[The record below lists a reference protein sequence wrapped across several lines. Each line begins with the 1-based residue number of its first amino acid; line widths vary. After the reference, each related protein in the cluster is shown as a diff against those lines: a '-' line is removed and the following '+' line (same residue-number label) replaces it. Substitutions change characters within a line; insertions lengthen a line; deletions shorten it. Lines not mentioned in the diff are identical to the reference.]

1 MFKLNRVWESDDM
14 SNIFS
19 PIRVK
24 NVNFINRIVM
34 APMVRFGYPSKNGIM
49 GEKLLQDY
57 LGRSDKGIGLM
68 ISQVLSV
75 STEREIAGRAG
86 AYSDQHIDY
95 LSKIAETCHK
105 SGTRFFAQLGL
116 PDFSFYD
123 DNSENVNKLTKQELV
138 KIRDW
143 FIRSAEICQKS
154 GLDGIELHGAHTFFL
169 NMMASSYSNKRQDTY
184 GGDLIGRL
192 TLVKEITE
200 AIKSFAGEYFVVSY
214 RMGWG
219 DDLDIDV
226 QTARV
231 LENMGIDMLHV
242 STGIPEDRKL
252 QLPMDFQYN
261 DVVYTGCHVK
271 KHVNI
276 PVIAV
281 NNVKTLNRGN
291 VLIENNCCDFVA
303 YGKPFL
309 ADSDFIKHSRK
320 DSSYKPC
327 FECSECKWFTNGEK
341 CPAQI
346 IAKAHS

>member
-1 MFKLNRVWESDDM
+1 M

-19 PIRVK
+19 PIQVK
-24 NVNFINRIVM
+24 NIHFANRVVM

-68 ISQVLSV
+68 ISQVLSI
-75 STEREIAGRAG
+75 SAEKEIAGGAG
-86 AYSDQHIDY
+86 AYSELHIGY
-95 LSKIAETCHK
+95 LNKIAEACHK
-105 SGTRFFAQLGL
+105 NETRFFAQLGL
-116 PDFSFYD
+116 PGFSFYD
-123 DNSENVNKLTKQELV
+123 NNSEDVNKLTKNDLV
-138 KIRDW
+138 KIRDG
-143 FIRSAEICQKS
+143 FICGAEICKKA

-169 NMMASSYSNKRQDTY
+169 NMIASSYSNKRQDAY

-200 AIKSFAGEYFVVSY
+200 AIKSFAGDHFIVSY

-219 DDLDIDV
+219 DNLDIDV
-226 QTARV
+226 QTAQA

-252 QLPMDFQYN
+252 QLPTAFEYN
-261 DVVYTGCHVK
+261 DAVYTGCHVK

-281 NNVKTLNRGN
+281 NDIKTLDRGN

-309 ADSDFIKHSRK
+309 ADSDFIKHSMK
-320 DSSYKPC
+320 DSDYKPC
-327 FECSECKWFTNGEK
+327 FECRECKWFTNGEK

>member
-1 MFKLNRVWESDDM
+1 M

-19 PIRVK
+19 PIQVK
-24 NVNFINRIVM
+24 SIQFTNRIVM
-34 APMVRFGYPSKNGIM
+34 APMVRFGLPSRNGIM
-49 GEKLLQDY
+49 GEKMLQDY
-57 LGRSDKGIGLM
+57 LGRADKGIGLI

-75 STEREIAGRAG
+75 STEEEIAGGAG
-86 AYSDQHIDY
+86 AYSEQHIGY
-95 LSKIAETCHK
+95 LNKIAEAYHK
-105 SGTRFFAQLGL
+105 NGTRFFAQLGL
-116 PDFSFYD
+116 PGFSFYD
-123 DNSENVNKLTKQELV
+123 NNSEDVNKLTKQELV
-138 KIRDW
+138 KIRDL
-143 FIRSAEICQKS
+143 FIRGAEICKKA

-169 NMMASSYSNKRQDTY
+169 NMITTPYSNKRQDTY

-192 TLVKEITE
+192 TLAKEITK
-200 AIKSFAGEYFVVSY
+200 AIKSFAGDDFIVSY
-214 RMGWG
+214 RMGWN
-219 DDLDIDV
+219 DDLNTDV
-226 QTARV
+226 QIAQA

-252 QLPMDFQYN
+252 QLPTDFGYN
-261 DVVYTGCHVK
+261 DVVYTGSHVK

-281 NNVKTLNRGN
+281 NDVKTLGRGN
-291 VLIENNCCDFVA
+291 VLIENDCCDFVA

-320 DSSYKPC
+320 DSNYKPC
-327 FECSECKWFTNGEK
+327 FECRECKWFTNGEK